1 MRKWFLIMAAAVM
14 LCSACGRKDASVN
27 GATQEAQASSTE
39 AESLYKEGTQY
50 IGEEDYE
57 SAIES
62 LLKCIELDPNYSKAY
77 IQLSKAYIGYEE
89 YDEALAIL
97 QQGYEKTKDA
107 SLEKEQDNCV
117 RSICQVL
124 TDNEDYETAIPWL
137 VKLQEIDGI
146 TVENSLQLAEAYSM
160 MDDYENAVKI
170 LQNADQNDESIKNA
184 LLEAR
189 INYGQYCYDEGMN
202 DQAIETL
209 KAVIN
214 EAPDR
219 IEAYSM
225 LITVYVDAGKVKE
238 AEGIVQSGLERFVNQ
253 NSTVTDDQL
262 DEFLNSASSYYLELE
277 DMDACLKFWEKA
289 ASMRPGN
296 KNYKEELDSYR
307 SAAADESY
315 AKADELLEAGNVEGA
330 SKYYK
335 RAFALAPANYDAGVI
350 SGGDYTYCLNKDGSW
365 RLGWYTDE
373 TGGSYYFNPAAG
385 RLYASAVTG
394 YQQLDGAVYYFED
407 DGRMLVDDTTPDGRF
422 ADVDGK
428 LLDHN
433 PYEDASEEETDASEE
448 ETETAGTAS
457 IGNKQLAQALEI
469 IEGLG
474 GKDNIKVVNNCLTR
488 LRVDVKDMSA
498 VDEPRLKK
506 TGAMGF
512 VHSSDVHIQV
522 IYGPKV
528 EGIAANVREALK
540 KETKSAPKQAEFSAP
555 ITGNVIPMEQVPD
568 PAFSQKMMGDG
579 FAIEPT
585 EGIVQSPVDG
595 IVEVVFPTGHAVG
608 LRSDDGSEILI
619 HLGIDT
625 VELNGKGFEVSV
637 KQGDRVKSGDVL
649 VKVDLDYVKSAGKKT
664 VSPVIF
670 TSGEK
675 ITLLKKGMVSRGEKS
690 VIRIEKA

>member
-89 YDEALAIL
+89 YDDALAIL

-448 ETETAGTAS
+448 ETETDEEETAGEETTGASVKETTAAMKEPVKETTKANPQPTQAAS
-457 IGNKQLAQALEI
+457 GNSGKLKLNADTLQEASDKGGTTTYEKEELFDGSTGKLTMGDVYSCLSKYGKTEWVSQKLPYELKVGNLKVWI
-469 IEGLG
+469 LPGDNWNTTGLVI
-474 GKDNIKVVNNCLTR
+474 KDASQYF
-488 LRVDVKDMSA
+488 DV
-498 VDEPRLKK
+498 LKK
-506 TGAMGF
+506 KALPDNVQF
-512 VHSSDVHIQV
+512 AVEFDSSAADKLSIS
-522 IYGPKV
+522 KV
-528 EGIAANVREALK
+528 RSVN
-540 KETKSAPKQAEFSAP
+540 
-555 ITGNVIPMEQVPD
+555 GN
-568 PAFSQKMMGDG
+568 
-579 FAIEPT
+579 
-585 EGIVQSPVDG
+585 
-595 IVEVVFPTGHAVG
+595 
-608 LRSDDGSEILI
+608 
-619 HLGIDT
+619 
-625 VELNGKGFEVSV
+625 
-637 KQGDRVKSGDVL
+637 
-649 VKVDLDYVKSAGKKT
+649 
-664 VSPVIF
+664 
-670 TSGEK
+670 
-675 ITLLKKGMVSRGEKS
+675 
-690 VIRIEKA
+690 

>member
-107 SLEKEQDNCV
+107 SLKKEQDNCV

-160 MDDYENAVKI
+160 MDDYENAVKV

-448 ETETAGTAS
+448 ETETDEEETAGEETTGASVKETTAAMKEPVKETTKANPQPTQAAAVNS
-457 IGNKQLAQALEI
+457 GNLKLNADTLQEASDKGGTTTYEKEELFDGSTGKLTMGDVYSCLSKYGKTEWVSQKLPYELKVGNLKVWI
-469 IEGLG
+469 LPGDNWNTTGLVI
-474 GKDNIKVVNNCLTR
+474 KDASQYF
-488 LRVDVKDMSA
+488 DV
-498 VDEPRLKK
+498 LKK
-506 TGAMGF
+506 KALPDNVQF
-512 VHSSDVHIQV
+512 AVEFDSSAADKLSIS
-522 IYGPKV
+522 KV
-528 EGIAANVREALK
+528 RSVN
-540 KETKSAPKQAEFSAP
+540 
-555 ITGNVIPMEQVPD
+555 GN
-568 PAFSQKMMGDG
+568 
-579 FAIEPT
+579 
-585 EGIVQSPVDG
+585 
-595 IVEVVFPTGHAVG
+595 
-608 LRSDDGSEILI
+608 
-619 HLGIDT
+619 
-625 VELNGKGFEVSV
+625 
-637 KQGDRVKSGDVL
+637 
-649 VKVDLDYVKSAGKKT
+649 
-664 VSPVIF
+664 
-670 TSGEK
+670 
-675 ITLLKKGMVSRGEKS
+675 
-690 VIRIEKA
+690 

>member
-89 YDEALAIL
+89 YDDALAIL

-124 TDNEDYETAIPWL
+124 TDNEDYETAIPWI

-448 ETETAGTAS
+448 ETETDEEETAGEETTGASVKETTATMKEPVKETTKANPQPTQAAAVNS
-457 IGNKQLAQALEI
+457 GNLKLNADTLQEASDKGGTTTYEKEELFDGSTGKLTMGDVYSCLSKYGKTEWVSQKLPYELKVGNLKVWI
-469 IEGLG
+469 LPGDNWNTTGLVI
-474 GKDNIKVVNNCLTR
+474 KDASQYF
-488 LRVDVKDMSA
+488 DV
-498 VDEPRLKK
+498 LKK
-506 TGAMGF
+506 KALPDNVQF
-512 VHSSDVHIQV
+512 AVEFDSSAADKLSIS
-522 IYGPKV
+522 KV
-528 EGIAANVREALK
+528 RSVN
-540 KETKSAPKQAEFSAP
+540 
-555 ITGNVIPMEQVPD
+555 GN
-568 PAFSQKMMGDG
+568 
-579 FAIEPT
+579 
-585 EGIVQSPVDG
+585 
-595 IVEVVFPTGHAVG
+595 
-608 LRSDDGSEILI
+608 
-619 HLGIDT
+619 
-625 VELNGKGFEVSV
+625 
-637 KQGDRVKSGDVL
+637 
-649 VKVDLDYVKSAGKKT
+649 
-664 VSPVIF
+664 
-670 TSGEK
+670 
-675 ITLLKKGMVSRGEKS
+675 
-690 VIRIEKA
+690 

>member
-137 VKLQEIDGI
+137 VKLQAIDGI

-160 MDDYENAVKI
+160 MDDYENAVKV

-448 ETETAGTAS
+448 ETDTDEEETAGEETTAAS
-457 IGNKQLAQALEI
+457 VKETTAAVKETVKETTKANPQPTQAAAVNSGNLKLNADTLQEASDK
-469 IEGLG
+469 G
-474 GKDNIKVVNNCLTR
+474 GTNTYEKTELFDGSTGKLTMGDVYNCLSKYGKTEWVSQK
-488 LRVDVKDMSA
+488 LPYELKVGNLKVWILPGDNWNTTGLVIKDASQYFDV
-498 VDEPRLKK
+498 LKK
-506 TGAMGF
+506 KALPDNVQF
-512 VHSSDVHIQV
+512 AVEFDSSAADKLSIS
-522 IYGPKV
+522 KV
-528 EGIAANVREALK
+528 RSVN
-540 KETKSAPKQAEFSAP
+540 
-555 ITGNVIPMEQVPD
+555 GN
-568 PAFSQKMMGDG
+568 
-579 FAIEPT
+579 
-585 EGIVQSPVDG
+585 
-595 IVEVVFPTGHAVG
+595 
-608 LRSDDGSEILI
+608 
-619 HLGIDT
+619 
-625 VELNGKGFEVSV
+625 
-637 KQGDRVKSGDVL
+637 
-649 VKVDLDYVKSAGKKT
+649 
-664 VSPVIF
+664 
-670 TSGEK
+670 
-675 ITLLKKGMVSRGEKS
+675 
-690 VIRIEKA
+690 

>member
-448 ETETAGTAS
+448 ETETDEEETAGEETTGASVKETTAAVKEPVKETTKANPQPTQAAAVNS
-457 IGNKQLAQALEI
+457 GNLKLNADTLQEASDKGGTTTYEKEELFDGSTGKLTMGDVYSCLSKYGKTEWVSQKLPYELKVGNLKVWI
-469 IEGLG
+469 LPGDNWNTTGLVI
-474 GKDNIKVVNNCLTR
+474 KDASQYF
-488 LRVDVKDMSA
+488 DV
-498 VDEPRLKK
+498 LKK
-506 TGAMGF
+506 KALPDNVQF
-512 VHSSDVHIQV
+512 AVEFDSSAADKLSIS
-522 IYGPKV
+522 KV
-528 EGIAANVREALK
+528 RSVN
-540 KETKSAPKQAEFSAP
+540 
-555 ITGNVIPMEQVPD
+555 GN
-568 PAFSQKMMGDG
+568 
-579 FAIEPT
+579 
-585 EGIVQSPVDG
+585 
-595 IVEVVFPTGHAVG
+595 
-608 LRSDDGSEILI
+608 
-619 HLGIDT
+619 
-625 VELNGKGFEVSV
+625 
-637 KQGDRVKSGDVL
+637 
-649 VKVDLDYVKSAGKKT
+649 
-664 VSPVIF
+664 
-670 TSGEK
+670 
-675 ITLLKKGMVSRGEKS
+675 
-690 VIRIEKA
+690 

>member
-137 VKLQEIDGI
+137 IKLQAIDGI

-160 MDDYENAVKI
+160 MDDYENAVKV

-385 RLYASAVTG
+385 RLYASAVPG

-433 PYEDASEEETDASEE
+433 PYEDDSEEETDASEE
-448 ETETAGTAS
+448 ETETDEEETAGEETTAAS
-457 IGNKQLAQALEI
+457 VKETTAAVKETVKETTKANPQPTQAAAVNSGNLKLNADTLQEASDKGGTTTYEKEELFDGSTGKLTMGDVYSCLSKYGKTEWVSQKLPYELKVGNLKVWI
-469 IEGLG
+469 LPGDNWNTTGLVI
-474 GKDNIKVVNNCLTR
+474 KDASQYF
-488 LRVDVKDMSA
+488 DV
-498 VDEPRLKK
+498 LKK
-506 TGAMGF
+506 KALPDNVQF
-512 VHSSDVHIQV
+512 AVEFDSAAADKLSIS
-522 IYGPKV
+522 KV
-528 EGIAANVREALK
+528 RSVN
-540 KETKSAPKQAEFSAP
+540 
-555 ITGNVIPMEQVPD
+555 GN
-568 PAFSQKMMGDG
+568 
-579 FAIEPT
+579 
-585 EGIVQSPVDG
+585 
-595 IVEVVFPTGHAVG
+595 
-608 LRSDDGSEILI
+608 
-619 HLGIDT
+619 
-625 VELNGKGFEVSV
+625 
-637 KQGDRVKSGDVL
+637 
-649 VKVDLDYVKSAGKKT
+649 
-664 VSPVIF
+664 
-670 TSGEK
+670 
-675 ITLLKKGMVSRGEKS
+675 
-690 VIRIEKA
+690 

>member
-137 VKLQEIDGI
+137 VKLQAIDGI

-160 MDDYENAVKI
+160 MDDYENAVKV

-277 DMDACLKFWEKA
+277 DMDACLKLWEKA

-448 ETETAGTAS
+448 ETDTDEEETAGEETTAAS
-457 IGNKQLAQALEI
+457 VKETTAAMKETVKETTKANPQPTQAAAVNSGNLKLNADTLQEASDKGGTTTYEKEELFDGSTGKLTMGDVYSCLSKYGKTEWVSQKLPYELKVGNLKVWI
-469 IEGLG
+469 LPGDNWNTTGLVI
-474 GKDNIKVVNNCLTR
+474 KDASQYF
-488 LRVDVKDMSA
+488 DV
-498 VDEPRLKK
+498 LKK
-506 TGAMGF
+506 KALPDNVQF
-512 VHSSDVHIQV
+512 AVEFDSSAADKLSIS
-522 IYGPKV
+522 KV
-528 EGIAANVREALK
+528 RSVN
-540 KETKSAPKQAEFSAP
+540 
-555 ITGNVIPMEQVPD
+555 GN
-568 PAFSQKMMGDG
+568 
-579 FAIEPT
+579 
-585 EGIVQSPVDG
+585 
-595 IVEVVFPTGHAVG
+595 
-608 LRSDDGSEILI
+608 
-619 HLGIDT
+619 
-625 VELNGKGFEVSV
+625 
-637 KQGDRVKSGDVL
+637 
-649 VKVDLDYVKSAGKKT
+649 
-664 VSPVIF
+664 
-670 TSGEK
+670 
-675 ITLLKKGMVSRGEKS
+675 
-690 VIRIEKA
+690 

>member
-89 YDEALAIL
+89 YDDALAIL

-107 SLEKEQDNCV
+107 SLEKEQDYCV

-448 ETETAGTAS
+448 ETETDEEETAGEETTGASVKETTAAMKEPVKETTKANPQPTQAAAVNS
-457 IGNKQLAQALEI
+457 GNLKLNADTLQEASDKGGTTTYEKEELFDGSTGKLTMGDVYSCLSKYGKTEWVSQKLPYELKVGNLKVWI
-469 IEGLG
+469 LPGDNWNTTGLVI
-474 GKDNIKVVNNCLTR
+474 KDASQYF
-488 LRVDVKDMSA
+488 DV
-498 VDEPRLKK
+498 LKK
-506 TGAMGF
+506 KALPDNVQF
-512 VHSSDVHIQV
+512 AVEFDSSAADKLSIS
-522 IYGPKV
+522 KV
-528 EGIAANVREALK
+528 RSVN
-540 KETKSAPKQAEFSAP
+540 
-555 ITGNVIPMEQVPD
+555 GN
-568 PAFSQKMMGDG
+568 
-579 FAIEPT
+579 
-585 EGIVQSPVDG
+585 
-595 IVEVVFPTGHAVG
+595 
-608 LRSDDGSEILI
+608 
-619 HLGIDT
+619 
-625 VELNGKGFEVSV
+625 
-637 KQGDRVKSGDVL
+637 
-649 VKVDLDYVKSAGKKT
+649 
-664 VSPVIF
+664 
-670 TSGEK
+670 
-675 ITLLKKGMVSRGEKS
+675 
-690 VIRIEKA
+690 

>member
-373 TGGSYYFNPAAG
+373 TGGSYYFNSAAG

-448 ETETAGTAS
+448 ETETDEEETAGEETTGASVKETTAAVKEPVKETTKANPQPTQAAAVNS
-457 IGNKQLAQALEI
+457 GNLKLNADTLQEASDKGGTTTYEKEELFDGSTGKLTMGDVYSCLSKYGKTEWVSQKLPYELKVGNLKVWI
-469 IEGLG
+469 LPGDNWNTTGLVI
-474 GKDNIKVVNNCLTR
+474 KDASQYF
-488 LRVDVKDMSA
+488 DV
-498 VDEPRLKK
+498 LKK
-506 TGAMGF
+506 KALPDNVQF
-512 VHSSDVHIQV
+512 AVEFDSSAADKLSIS
-522 IYGPKV
+522 KV
-528 EGIAANVREALK
+528 RSVN
-540 KETKSAPKQAEFSAP
+540 
-555 ITGNVIPMEQVPD
+555 GN
-568 PAFSQKMMGDG
+568 
-579 FAIEPT
+579 
-585 EGIVQSPVDG
+585 
-595 IVEVVFPTGHAVG
+595 
-608 LRSDDGSEILI
+608 
-619 HLGIDT
+619 
-625 VELNGKGFEVSV
+625 
-637 KQGDRVKSGDVL
+637 
-649 VKVDLDYVKSAGKKT
+649 
-664 VSPVIF
+664 
-670 TSGEK
+670 
-675 ITLLKKGMVSRGEKS
+675 
-690 VIRIEKA
+690 

>member
-89 YDEALAIL
+89 YDDALAIL

-448 ETETAGTAS
+448 ETETDEEETAGEETTGASVKETTAAMKEPVKETTKANPLPTQAAAVNS
-457 IGNKQLAQALEI
+457 GNLKLNADTLQEASDKGGTTTYEKEELFDGSTGKLTMGDVYSCLSKYGKTEWVSQKLPYELKVGNLKVWI
-469 IEGLG
+469 LPGDNWNTTGLVI
-474 GKDNIKVVNNCLTR
+474 KDASQYF
-488 LRVDVKDMSA
+488 DV
-498 VDEPRLKK
+498 LKK
-506 TGAMGF
+506 KALPDNVQF
-512 VHSSDVHIQV
+512 AVEFDSSAADKLSIS
-522 IYGPKV
+522 KV
-528 EGIAANVREALK
+528 RSVN
-540 KETKSAPKQAEFSAP
+540 
-555 ITGNVIPMEQVPD
+555 GN
-568 PAFSQKMMGDG
+568 
-579 FAIEPT
+579 
-585 EGIVQSPVDG
+585 
-595 IVEVVFPTGHAVG
+595 
-608 LRSDDGSEILI
+608 
-619 HLGIDT
+619 
-625 VELNGKGFEVSV
+625 
-637 KQGDRVKSGDVL
+637 
-649 VKVDLDYVKSAGKKT
+649 
-664 VSPVIF
+664 
-670 TSGEK
+670 
-675 ITLLKKGMVSRGEKS
+675 
-690 VIRIEKA
+690 

>member
-448 ETETAGTAS
+448 ETETDEEETAGEETTGASVKETTAAMKEPVKETTKANPQPTQAAAVNS
-457 IGNKQLAQALEI
+457 GNLKLNADTLQEASDKGGTTTYEKEELFDGSTGKLTMGDVYSCLSKYGKTEWVSQKLPYELKVGNLKVWI
-469 IEGLG
+469 LPGDNWNTTGLVI
-474 GKDNIKVVNNCLTR
+474 KDASQYF
-488 LRVDVKDMSA
+488 DV
-498 VDEPRLKK
+498 LKK
-506 TGAMGF
+506 KALPDNVQF
-512 VHSSDVHIQV
+512 AVEFDSSAADKLSIS
-522 IYGPKV
+522 KV
-528 EGIAANVREALK
+528 RRTN
-540 KETKSAPKQAEFSAP
+540 
-555 ITGNVIPMEQVPD
+555 GN
-568 PAFSQKMMGDG
+568 
-579 FAIEPT
+579 
-585 EGIVQSPVDG
+585 
-595 IVEVVFPTGHAVG
+595 
-608 LRSDDGSEILI
+608 
-619 HLGIDT
+619 
-625 VELNGKGFEVSV
+625 
-637 KQGDRVKSGDVL
+637 
-649 VKVDLDYVKSAGKKT
+649 
-664 VSPVIF
+664 
-670 TSGEK
+670 
-675 ITLLKKGMVSRGEKS
+675 
-690 VIRIEKA
+690 

>member
-448 ETETAGTAS
+448 ETETDEEETAGEETTGASVKETTAAMKEPVKETTKANPQPTQAAAVNS
-457 IGNKQLAQALEI
+457 GNLKLNADTLQEASDKGGTTTYEKEELFDGSTGKLTMGDVYSCLSKYGKTEWVSQKLPYELKVGNLKVWI
-469 IEGLG
+469 LPGDNWNTTGLVI
-474 GKDNIKVVNNCLTR
+474 KDASQYF
-488 LRVDVKDMSA
+488 DV
-498 VDEPRLKK
+498 LKK
-506 TGAMGF
+506 KALPDNVQF
-512 VHSSDVHIQV
+512 AVEFDSSAADKLSIS
-522 IYGPKV
+522 KV
-528 EGIAANVREALK
+528 RSVN
-540 KETKSAPKQAEFSAP
+540 
-555 ITGNVIPMEQVPD
+555 GN
-568 PAFSQKMMGDG
+568 
-579 FAIEPT
+579 
-585 EGIVQSPVDG
+585 
-595 IVEVVFPTGHAVG
+595 
-608 LRSDDGSEILI
+608 
-619 HLGIDT
+619 
-625 VELNGKGFEVSV
+625 
-637 KQGDRVKSGDVL
+637 
-649 VKVDLDYVKSAGKKT
+649 
-664 VSPVIF
+664 
-670 TSGEK
+670 
-675 ITLLKKGMVSRGEKS
+675 
-690 VIRIEKA
+690 

>member
-14 LCSACGRKDASVN
+14 LCSACGRKDASAN

-160 MDDYENAVKI
+160 MDDYENAVKV

-394 YQQLDGAVYYFED
+394 YQQLDGAVYYFKD

-433 PYEDASEEETDASEE
+433 PYEDDSEEETDASEE
-448 ETETAGTAS
+448 ETETDEEETTGEETTAASVKETTAAVKETVKETTKANPQPTQAAAVNSGNLKLNADTLQEASDKGGTTTYEKEELFDGSTGKLTMGDVYSCLSKYGKTEWVSQKLPYELKVGNLKVWILPGDNWNTTGLVIKDAS
-457 IGNKQLAQALEI
+457 QYF
-469 IEGLG
+469 
-474 GKDNIKVVNNCLTR
+474 
-488 LRVDVKDMSA
+488 DV
-498 VDEPRLKK
+498 LKK
-506 TGAMGF
+506 KALPDNVQF
-512 VHSSDVHIQV
+512 AVEFDSSAADKLSIS
-522 IYGPKV
+522 KV
-528 EGIAANVREALK
+528 RSVN
-540 KETKSAPKQAEFSAP
+540 
-555 ITGNVIPMEQVPD
+555 GN
-568 PAFSQKMMGDG
+568 
-579 FAIEPT
+579 
-585 EGIVQSPVDG
+585 
-595 IVEVVFPTGHAVG
+595 
-608 LRSDDGSEILI
+608 
-619 HLGIDT
+619 
-625 VELNGKGFEVSV
+625 
-637 KQGDRVKSGDVL
+637 
-649 VKVDLDYVKSAGKKT
+649 
-664 VSPVIF
+664 
-670 TSGEK
+670 
-675 ITLLKKGMVSRGEKS
+675 
-690 VIRIEKA
+690 

>member
-14 LCSACGRKDASVN
+14 LCSACGRKDASAN

-107 SLEKEQDNCV
+107 SLKKEQDNCV

-160 MDDYENAVKI
+160 MDDYENAVKV

-184 LLEAR
+184 LLEDR

-448 ETETAGTAS
+448 ETETDEEETAGEETTGASVKETTAAMKEPVKETTKANPQPTQAAAVNS
-457 IGNKQLAQALEI
+457 GNLKLNADTLQEASDKGGTTTYEKEELFDGSTGKLTMGDVYSCLSKYGKTEWVSQKLPYELKVGNLKVWI
-469 IEGLG
+469 LPGDNWNTTGLVI
-474 GKDNIKVVNNCLTR
+474 KDASQYF
-488 LRVDVKDMSA
+488 DV
-498 VDEPRLKK
+498 LKK
-506 TGAMGF
+506 KALPDNVQF
-512 VHSSDVHIQV
+512 AVEFDSSAADKLSIS
-522 IYGPKV
+522 KV
-528 EGIAANVREALK
+528 RSVN
-540 KETKSAPKQAEFSAP
+540 
-555 ITGNVIPMEQVPD
+555 GN
-568 PAFSQKMMGDG
+568 
-579 FAIEPT
+579 
-585 EGIVQSPVDG
+585 
-595 IVEVVFPTGHAVG
+595 
-608 LRSDDGSEILI
+608 
-619 HLGIDT
+619 
-625 VELNGKGFEVSV
+625 
-637 KQGDRVKSGDVL
+637 
-649 VKVDLDYVKSAGKKT
+649 
-664 VSPVIF
+664 
-670 TSGEK
+670 
-675 ITLLKKGMVSRGEKS
+675 
-690 VIRIEKA
+690 